1 MKLSE
6 LLEKYGDLEVVVC
19 LNGDIWDPKIEPAKS
34 FKGFPLDIPVFK
46 QKNRFLTY
54 YQDCDFDADEILKAT
69 GIELDDGSLGF
80 DREYKKAVKIMAE
93 KAWENLVDVLS
104 FNVIYT

>member
-34 FKGFPLDIPVFK
+34 FKDFPLDIPVFK
-46 QKNRFLTY
+46 QKHRFLTY
-54 YQDCDFDADEILKAT
+54 YQDCDFDADEVLKKT
-69 GIELDDGSLGF
+69 GIKLDDGSPHF
-80 DREYKKAVKIMAE
+80 DKDYQKAVRIMAE
-93 KAWENLVDVLS
+93 KDWGNLVDVLS
-104 FNVIYT
+104 INVIYT